1 VAPVDHVTLPCW
13 RIERRDIYQ
22 VIIQISELL
31 TLPDRA
37 DKHPISP
44 SVRPARK
51 LFHEIAESIAAEII
65 RTKLP
70 PGARLPTEQQ
80 MATAMGV
87 SRTVVREAVAALR
100 ADGVVTT
107 RQGAGAFVSTEIE
120 KRPFR
125 LAVEGLPSIREVIDV
140 MELRQ
145 SVEVE
150 AAALAAERSS
160 AASRREIGQTL
171 AAIEAAIE
179 RGESAVDEDFAFHH
193 AIAAA
198 TNNVQFWWFLDYL
211 GRFIIPR
218 QSIRIAAHQGGS
230 QRAYLEMIQ
239 REHRAIFAA
248 IEARNAG
255 AARRAMRRHLS
266 NSQTRYRRLAEQAE
280 VGGQNR

>member
-1 VAPVDHVTLPCW
+1 VIFVRLYDKFATITLPN
-13 RIERRDIYQ
+13 RAAN
-22 VIIQISELL
+22 
-31 TLPDRA
+31 LPFLR
-37 DKHPISP
+37 P
-44 SVRPARK
+44 VRPARK
-51 LFHEIAESIAAEII
+51 LFHEIAERIAAEII
-65 RTKLP
+65 GAKLS

-107 RQGAGAFVSTEIE
+107 RQGAGAFVATEIGR
-120 KRPFR
+120 RPFR
-125 LAVEGLPSIREVIDV
+125 LAVEGLPSTREVIDV

-150 AAALAAERSS
+150 AAGLAAARASPASLQEIRQALS
-160 AASRREIGQTL
+160 AID
-171 AAIEAAIE
+171 AAIE

-198 TNNVQFWWFLDYL
+198 TNNLQFWWFLDYL

-218 QSIRIAAHQGGS
+218 QSIRTAAHQGEG

-239 REHRAIFAA
+239 HEHCAIFAA
-248 IEARNAG
+248 IEDGDTATARH
-255 AARRAMRRHLS
+255 AMRRHLS
-266 NSQTRYRRLAEQAE
+266 NSQMRYRRLAEQTE
-280 VGGQNR
+280 DPREDG

>member
-1 VAPVDHVTLPCW
+1 M
-13 RIERRDIYQ
+13 
-22 VIIQISELL
+22 
-31 TLPDRA
+31 PDRA
-37 DKHPISP
+37 DKLPISP

-65 RTKLP
+65 RAKLP

-160 AASRREIGQTL
+160 AVSRHEIGQTL

-179 RGESAVDEDFAFHH
+179 RGESAVDEDVAFHH

-218 QSIRIAAHQGGS
+218 QTIRIAAHQGES
-230 QRAYLEMIQ
+230 QRVYLEMIQ

-248 IEARNAG
+248 IEARNAV

-280 VGGQNR
+280 VGGQNG

>member
-1 VAPVDHVTLPCW
+1 
-13 RIERRDIYQ
+13 
-22 VIIQISELL
+22 
-31 TLPDRA
+31 
-37 DKHPISP
+37 
-44 SVRPARK
+44 
-51 LFHEIAESIAAEII
+51 
-65 RTKLP
+65 
-70 PGARLPTEQQ
+70 

-218 QSIRIAAHQGGS
+218 QTIRVAAHRAEG

-239 REHRAIFAA
+239 GEHRAIDGAIRSGDAA
-248 IEARNAG
+248 SARE
-255 AARRAMRRHLS
+255 AMRQHLS
-266 NSQTRYRRLAEQAE
+266 NSQMRYRRLAEE
-280 VGGQNR
+280 VLADAR